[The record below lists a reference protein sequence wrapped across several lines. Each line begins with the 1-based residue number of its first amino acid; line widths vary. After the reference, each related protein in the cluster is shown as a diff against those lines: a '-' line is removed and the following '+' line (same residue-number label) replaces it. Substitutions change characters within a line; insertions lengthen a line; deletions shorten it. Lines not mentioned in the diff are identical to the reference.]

1 MTITVNDKPHQT
13 SEDITIAQLLAEL
26 GYGRDGV
33 AVAID
38 EKVVPLSQWETQTL
52 YEGVSLIIIQ
62 AVSGG

>member
-1 MTITVNDKPHQT
+1 MTIIVNDKPYQT
-13 SEDITIAQLLAEL
+13 NEGITIAQLLAKL

-38 EKVVPLSQWETQTL
+38 EKVVPLSQWETRTL
-52 YEGVSLIIIQ
+52 SEGTSLIIIQ